1 MRRLHVKFQSDP
13 TVGLRIMIVAVKLH
27 SCTFYI
33 KIRIWPCLDRII
45 PSLYKMICPRVTN
58 KLNVQFLSLLLKP
71 LEFFSCQ
78 QSVPTTL
85 DESSSRSISYIIMQ
99 RFFSSLSEACWALIA
114 AVNTSSSCF
123 ISWHN
128 SRVSLKHSEYPDT
141 LTPLVLPSCCSCR
154 TETNIK

>member
-1 MRRLHVKFQSDP
+1 VRRLHVKFQSDP

-85 DESSSRSISYIIMQ
+85 DESSSRSISYII
-99 RFFSSLSEACWALIA
+99 IA
-114 AVNTSSSCF
+114 AFFLLSFWSLLGIDCCRKHIKFLLHLLTQLSCF
-123 ISWHN
+123 AQTLWISWHTHT
-128 SRVSLKHSEYPDT
+128 SR
-141 LTPLVLPSCCSCR
+141 LTFLLFL
-154 TETNIK
+154 